1 MKELQNDKDLKQV
14 NTEINLTQYKLCDVK
29 KLFKLYPTNT
39 ELISQKY
46 KLLG

>member
-1 MKELQNDKDLKQV
+1 MTNGSKHFNR
-14 NTEINLTQYKLCDVK
+14 EINLTQYKLCDVN

-39 ELISQKY
+39 ELISQKH